1 MLTEQRFERILERL
15 KVKKSITVAEITE
28 DLGISEST
36 ARRDITALDKA
47 GKLTKVF
54 GGAVAAEHTY
64 EMKEPTVAQKVNVR
78 KEEKIKIAQ
87 YAADMIGDNDFVY
100 LDAGTSVGYMVEFLA
115 EKRAAFVTNAVAHA
129 QRLAAQGNRVLLIG
143 GELKSSTEAVVGA
156 QAIELLR
163 KYHFTKGFFG
173 TNGIT
178 KEEGFTTPD
187 VGEAQVK
194 QTAVQQCQKSYILA
208 DSTKFGNISAVTFAP
223 FSGSVILTEETGNIK
238 AGFRHAGRKRSVFS
252 SLPVMWIDLNF
263 SCYFSAFS
271 IASCAAFLIPVELN
285 VAPLIV
291 STSADCASI
300 IFGMIASAFDR
311 YALSSPSADV
321 MARSVIWPP
330 STVTSTAMMPPKPS
344 ASPSYVPSTYC
355 PSASAASLAAVS
367 AVLDAAA
374 AACRFSF

>member
-1 MLTEQRFERILERL
+1 
-15 KVKKSITVAEITE
+15 
-28 DLGISEST
+28 
-36 ARRDITALDKA
+36 
-47 GKLTKVF
+47 
-54 GGAVAAEHTY
+54 
-64 EMKEPTVAQKVNVR
+64 
-78 KEEKIKIAQ
+78 
-87 YAADMIGDNDFVY
+87 MIGDNDFVY

-223 FSGSVILTEETGNIK
+223 FSGSVILTEETVDRYKENE
-238 AGFRHAGRKRSVFS
+238 R
-252 SLPVMWIDLNF
+252 
-263 SCYFSAFS
+263 
-271 IASCAAFLIPVELN
+271 
-285 VAPLIV
+285 LIV
-291 STSADCASI
+291 
-300 IFGMIASAFDR
+300 
-311 YALSSPSADV
+311 
-321 MARSVIWPP
+321 
-330 STVTSTAMMPPKPS
+330 
-344 ASPSYVPSTYC
+344 
-355 PSASAASLAAVS
+355 
-367 AVLDAAA
+367 
-374 AACRFSF
+374 CR

>member
-143 GELKSSTEAVVGA
+143 GELKSSTEAVVGGNRTFKKISFHKRIFRNKRYYERGRVYDSGRRRSA
-156 QAIELLR
+156 GE
-163 KYHFTKGFFG
+163 
-173 TNGIT
+173 TNG
-178 KEEGFTTPD
+178 GTTVSKVVYSCRQYKVRQYKRRD
-187 VGEAQVK
+187 VCSLFR
-194 QTAVQQCQKSYILA
+194 QC
-208 DSTKFGNISAVTFAP
+208 DTD
-223 FSGSVILTEETGNIK
+223 
-238 AGFRHAGRKRSVFS
+238 GRNSRR
-252 SLPVMWIDLNF
+252 I
-263 SCYFSAFS
+263 
-271 IASCAAFLIPVELN
+271 
-285 VAPLIV
+285 
-291 STSADCASI
+291 
-300 IFGMIASAFDR
+300 
-311 YALSSPSADV
+311 
-321 MARSVIWPP
+321 
-330 STVTSTAMMPPKPS
+330 
-344 ASPSYVPSTYC
+344 
-355 PSASAASLAAVS
+355 
-367 AVLDAAA
+367 
-374 AACRFSF
+374 

>member
-87 YAADMIGDNDFVY
+87 YAADMIGDNVY

-115 EKRAAFVTNAVAHA
+115 KKRAAFVTNAVAHA

-223 FSGSVILTEETGNIK
+223 FSGSVILTEETVDGYKENE
-238 AGFRHAGRKRSVFS
+238 R
-252 SLPVMWIDLNF
+252 
-263 SCYFSAFS
+263 
-271 IASCAAFLIPVELN
+271 
-285 VAPLIV
+285 LIV
-291 STSADCASI
+291 
-300 IFGMIASAFDR
+300 
-311 YALSSPSADV
+311 
-321 MARSVIWPP
+321 
-330 STVTSTAMMPPKPS
+330 
-344 ASPSYVPSTYC
+344 
-355 PSASAASLAAVS
+355 
-367 AVLDAAA
+367 
-374 AACRFSF
+374 CR

>member
-115 EKRAAFVTNAVAHA
+115 KKRAAFVTNAVAHA

-173 TNGIT
+173 TNGIHI
-178 KEEGFTTPD
+178 ESGCTTPD
-187 VGEAQVK
+187 IREAAIK
-194 QTAVQQCQKSYILA
+194 EMAILRSAKAYILA
-208 DSTKFGNISAVTFAP
+208 DSTKFGQVAPVTF
-223 FSGSVILTEETGNIK
+223 SE
-238 AGFRHAGRKRSVFS
+238 
-252 SLPVMWIDLNF
+252 
-263 SCYFSAFS
+263 
-271 IASCAAFLIPVELN
+271 
-285 VAPLIV
+285 
-291 STSADCASI
+291 
-300 IFGMIASAFDR
+300 
-311 YALSSPSADV
+311 
-321 MARSVIWPP
+321 
-330 STVTSTAMMPPKPS
+330 
-344 ASPSYVPSTYC
+344 
-355 PSASAASLAAVS
+355 
-367 AVLDAAA
+367 LDAVDIITTKLKDATFNKYKNIVEVA
-374 AACRFSF
+374 K

>member
-87 YAADMIGDNDFVY
+87 YAADMIGDNDF
-100 LDAGTSVGYMVEFLA
+100 LLLAGIVGDDIEFLA

-223 FSGSVILTEETGNIK
+223 FSGSVILTEETVDGYKENE
-238 AGFRHAGRKRSVFS
+238 R
-252 SLPVMWIDLNF
+252 
-263 SCYFSAFS
+263 
-271 IASCAAFLIPVELN
+271 
-285 VAPLIV
+285 LIV
-291 STSADCASI
+291 
-300 IFGMIASAFDR
+300 
-311 YALSSPSADV
+311 
-321 MARSVIWPP
+321 
-330 STVTSTAMMPPKPS
+330 
-344 ASPSYVPSTYC
+344 
-355 PSASAASLAAVS
+355 
-367 AVLDAAA
+367 
-374 AACRFSF
+374 CR

>member
-115 EKRAAFVTNAVAHA
+115 KKRAAFVTNAVAHA

-163 KYHFTKGFFG
+163 KYHFTKE
-173 TNGIT
+173 N
-178 KEEGFTTPD
+178 E
-187 VGEAQVK
+187 
-194 QTAVQQCQKSYILA
+194 
-208 DSTKFGNISAVTFAP
+208 
-223 FSGSVILTEETGNIK
+223 
-238 AGFRHAGRKRSVFS
+238 R
-252 SLPVMWIDLNF
+252 
-263 SCYFSAFS
+263 
-271 IASCAAFLIPVELN
+271 
-285 VAPLIV
+285 LIV
-291 STSADCASI
+291 
-300 IFGMIASAFDR
+300 
-311 YALSSPSADV
+311 
-321 MARSVIWPP
+321 
-330 STVTSTAMMPPKPS
+330 
-344 ASPSYVPSTYC
+344 
-355 PSASAASLAAVS
+355 
-367 AVLDAAA
+367 
-374 AACRFSF
+374 CR

>member
-100 LDAGTSVGYMVEFLA
+100 LDAGTSVGYMVEIFGR
-115 EKRAAFVTNAVAHA
+115 ETGGVCNERSRTRAASGGSGKSCFTY
-129 QRLAAQGNRVLLIG
+129 R

-208 DSTKFGNISAVTFAP
+208 RQYKVRQYKRRDVCS
-223 FSGSVILTEETGNIK
+223 L
-238 AGFRHAGRKRSVFS
+238 FRQCDTDGRNSRR
-252 SLPVMWIDLNF
+252 I
-263 SCYFSAFS
+263 
-271 IASCAAFLIPVELN
+271 
-285 VAPLIV
+285 
-291 STSADCASI
+291 
-300 IFGMIASAFDR
+300 
-311 YALSSPSADV
+311 
-321 MARSVIWPP
+321 
-330 STVTSTAMMPPKPS
+330 
-344 ASPSYVPSTYC
+344 
-355 PSASAASLAAVS
+355 
-367 AVLDAAA
+367 
-374 AACRFSF
+374 

>member
-178 KEEGFTTPD
+178 KEEGLRLRT
-187 VGEAQVK
+187 
-194 QTAVQQCQKSYILA
+194 
-208 DSTKFGNISAVTFAP
+208 
-223 FSGSVILTEETGNIK
+223 
-238 AGFRHAGRKRSVFS
+238 
-252 SLPVMWIDLNF
+252 
-263 SCYFSAFS
+263 
-271 IASCAAFLIPVELN
+271 
-285 VAPLIV
+285 
-291 STSADCASI
+291 
-300 IFGMIASAFDR
+300 
-311 YALSSPSADV
+311 
-321 MARSVIWPP
+321 
-330 STVTSTAMMPPKPS
+330 
-344 ASPSYVPSTYC
+344 
-355 PSASAASLAAVS
+355 
-367 AVLDAAA
+367 
-374 AACRFSF
+374 

>member
-115 EKRAAFVTNAVAHA
+115 KKRAAFVTNAVAHA

-143 GELKSSTEAVVGA
+143 CCRSAGNRTFKKISFHKRIFRNKRYYERGRVYDSGRRRSAGE
-156 QAIELLR
+156 
-163 KYHFTKGFFG
+163 
-173 TNGIT
+173 TNG
-178 KEEGFTTPD
+178 GTTVSKVVYSCRQYKVRQYKRRD
-187 VGEAQVK
+187 VCSLFR
-194 QTAVQQCQKSYILA
+194 QC
-208 DSTKFGNISAVTFAP
+208 DTD
-223 FSGSVILTEETGNIK
+223 
-238 AGFRHAGRKRSVFS
+238 GRNSRR
-252 SLPVMWIDLNF
+252 I
-263 SCYFSAFS
+263 
-271 IASCAAFLIPVELN
+271 
-285 VAPLIV
+285 
-291 STSADCASI
+291 
-300 IFGMIASAFDR
+300 
-311 YALSSPSADV
+311 
-321 MARSVIWPP
+321 
-330 STVTSTAMMPPKPS
+330 
-344 ASPSYVPSTYC
+344 
-355 PSASAASLAAVS
+355 
-367 AVLDAAA
+367 
-374 AACRFSF
+374 

>member
-64 EMKEPTVAQKVNVR
+64 EMKEPT
-78 KEEKIKIAQ
+78 IAQ

-223 FSGSVILTEETGNIK
+223 FSGSVILTEETVDGYKENE
-238 AGFRHAGRKRSVFS
+238 R
-252 SLPVMWIDLNF
+252 
-263 SCYFSAFS
+263 
-271 IASCAAFLIPVELN
+271 
-285 VAPLIV
+285 LIV
-291 STSADCASI
+291 
-300 IFGMIASAFDR
+300 
-311 YALSSPSADV
+311 
-321 MARSVIWPP
+321 
-330 STVTSTAMMPPKPS
+330 
-344 ASPSYVPSTYC
+344 
-355 PSASAASLAAVS
+355 
-367 AVLDAAA
+367 
-374 AACRFSF
+374 CR

>member
-129 QRLAAQGNRVLLIG
+129 QRLAAQGNRDLLIG
-143 GELKSSTEAVVGA
+143 GESSTEAVVGA

-223 FSGSVILTEETGNIK
+223 FSGSVILTEETVDGYKENE
-238 AGFRHAGRKRSVFS
+238 R
-252 SLPVMWIDLNF
+252 
-263 SCYFSAFS
+263 
-271 IASCAAFLIPVELN
+271 
-285 VAPLIV
+285 LIV
-291 STSADCASI
+291 
-300 IFGMIASAFDR
+300 
-311 YALSSPSADV
+311 
-321 MARSVIWPP
+321 
-330 STVTSTAMMPPKPS
+330 
-344 ASPSYVPSTYC
+344 
-355 PSASAASLAAVS
+355 
-367 AVLDAAA
+367 
-374 AACRFSF
+374 CR